1 MTFSNKLNNL
11 MKDLGLSQT
20 KVSEL
25 TGISKSNISQY
36 VSGKHEPS
44 TERKKQMARSLG
56 VKEDYF
62 NDMMPEPVLEKYPEK
77 ITTAYAAKV
86 MHKSVEF
93 VQRGLQQGT
102 CPFGYAVKM
111 KQWEYYISPKRFME
125 YIGAEISTDTLTEQA
140 NMEV

>member
-1 MTFSNKLNNL
+1 MTFANKLNLL
-11 MKDLGLSQT
+11 MKELGLSQA

-25 TGISKSNISQY
+25 TGVSKPNISQY
-36 VSGKHEPS
+36 VSGKHEP
-44 TERKKQMARSLG
+44 TLDRKRQMAQSLG

-62 NDMMPEPVLEKYPEK
+62 NEIMPEPVLEKYPEK
-77 ITTAYAAKV
+77 ITTAYAAKI
-86 MHKSVEF
+86 MHKSIEF

-125 YIGAEISTDTLTEQA
+125 YTGTEIPADTLTEQA
-140 NMEV
+140 NAE